1 MELRSGVVESLGW
14 EWWNPTDGSGPGSA
28 SAADRRVW
36 NLLRLMNFIA
46 SGFGLGR
53 GILHNSAGRP
63 KHRAQDLYEVVWLGW
78 PEPTV
83 GLSIKIPLTNSER
96 GRPGDTETR
105 DARLIKSSFPRAL
118 GTQEESRHGAVGPV
132 D

>member
-1 MELRSGVVESLGW
+1 MELRSGVVESLCW

-28 SAADRRVW
+28 PVANRRVW

-63 KHRAQDLYEVVWLGW
+63 MHRAQEYLYEGVWPGW

-83 GLSIKIPLTNSER
+83 GLSIEIPLTNSVR

-105 DARLIKSSFPRAL
+105 DA
-118 GTQEESRHGAVGPV
+118 T
-132 D
+132 

>member
-1 MELRSGVVESLGW
+1 VVESVGW

-28 SAADRRVW
+28 SAADQVW

-63 KHRAQDLYEVVWLGW
+63 MHRAQEYLDVRGGLAWLAGANGW
-78 PEPTV
+78 SVDQDSTDEF
-83 GLSIKIPLTNSER
+83 S
-96 GRPGDTETR
+96 TR
-105 DARLIKSSFPRAL
+105 
-118 GTQEESRHGAVGPV
+118 
-132 D
+132 